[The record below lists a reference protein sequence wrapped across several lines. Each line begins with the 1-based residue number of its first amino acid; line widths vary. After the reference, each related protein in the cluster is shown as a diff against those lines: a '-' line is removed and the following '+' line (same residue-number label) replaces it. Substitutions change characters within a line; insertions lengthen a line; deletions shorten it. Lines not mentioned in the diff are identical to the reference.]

1 MKKIVI
7 DTDYMDGLYNYYI
20 KDLTIQKYS
29 DYIKD
34 HVFNHGWNV
43 LFNNE
48 YIIELFGYP
57 HIKSYLQN
65 ILYECRIYLRLYG
78 FFVYYVTKDIDEW
91 LKWYK
96 SQLKEF
102 GEIFKQTEIEYY
114 PFGILTPSQVEIY
127 RLVKKKNPHSRLLV
141 KPIEKVLNSRYDI
154 RIFNESMKEEK
165 LDSIIDNMN
174 NSVKIITPFL
184 RLYNLY
190 KNLEESKENRYDA
203 DWNLSHPE
211 TFVVPEPLQNVPLD
225 HINTNTLYTSMD
237 LIKTTT
243 DETIKTSRMFLE
255 EAQSRIEAL
264 KQHISPY
271 YKVEVRTAKKNFYKR
286 VDLREGLV
294 TIPNESAK
302 LYKTHDPS
310 TIIDI
315 DKEQFN
321 YEKAIS
327 GVFGLDYR
335 LFDSTSYK
343 SRQNVSEDTS
353 TAMQSFQTLI
363 QMEQKKINDI
373 FSILYESTF
382 GLIENKIKEELLK
395 IDDDML
401 NIENNNSKDIKS
413 NDKQKK
419 TDIKTNDKDKTKI
432 KKNDANEVLKKKN
445 DRIRASIVFDKKS
458 IPTDTEVKILE
469 TFFDKGFVDYDYV
482 KQKINEW
489 T

>member
-1 MKKIVI
+1 MKKIII

-43 LFNNE
+43 LFNDE

-78 FFVYYVTKDIDEW
+78 FFVYYVTKDINEW

-96 SQLKEF
+96 SQLKEH

-114 PFGILTPSQVEIY
+114 PFGILKPSQVEIY
-127 RLVKKKNPHSRLLV
+127 KLVKKKNPHSRLLV
-141 KPIEKVLNSRYDI
+141 KPIEKVLNSLYDI
-154 RIFNESMKEEK
+154 RIYNENMKEEK
-165 LDSIIDNMN
+165 LGTIIDNMN
-174 NSVKIITPFL
+174 SNVKIITPFL
-184 RLYNLY
+184 RLYNMY
-190 KNLEESKENRYDA
+190 KVLEESKENRYDA

-211 TFVVPEPLQNVPLD
+211 TFVVPEPLQNVQLD

-271 YKVEVRTAKKNFYKR
+271 HKLEMRAAKKDFYQR
-286 VDLREGLV
+286 VDLKEGLV
-294 TIPNESAK
+294 PIPNESAK

-363 QMEQKKINDI
+363 QMEQKKINYI
-373 FSILYESTF
+373 FSILYESSF
-382 GLIENKIKEELLK
+382 GLIENKIQQELLK
-395 IDDDML
+395 IDAID
-401 NIENNNSKDIKS
+401 NTIIENKDIKS
-413 NDKQKK
+413 NNNKQQKIDTK
-419 TDIKTNDKDKTKI
+419 NNDKI
-432 KKNDANEVLKKKN
+432 KKNDVNEVLKKKN
-445 DRIRASIVFDKKS
+445 DKIKASIVFDKKS

-469 TFFDKGFVDYDYV
+469 TFYDKGFVDYDYV
-482 KQKINEW
+482 KQKIKEW